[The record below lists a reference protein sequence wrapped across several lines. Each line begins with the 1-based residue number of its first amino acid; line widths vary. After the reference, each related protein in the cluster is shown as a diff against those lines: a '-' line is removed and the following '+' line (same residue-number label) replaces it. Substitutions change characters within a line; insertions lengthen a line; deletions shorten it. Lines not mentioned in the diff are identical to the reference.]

1 MWRQCRNGNA
11 QCTNRPQIFTYWRKV
26 PAKLILTTLP
36 ILSIMRVCEECG
48 AYCHVSPHR
57 LGTTSKITLSDSA
70 PRKFQKKKNTSNLK
84 TFDTLKWWHPQL
96 IFNSGDLIQRAHFF
110 QKNGFPVP
118 TKIWIWLET
127 STINRG
133 WDPDASRVRPETTR
147 CLALTCVRRSSDTFT
162 QPDKN
167 DFAGWWWRSYIVTI
181 LHNHNCLW
189 TILINSVLS
198 LLNSHHSQSYSLN
211 LCNLYK

>member
-1 MWRQCRNGNA
+1 MSPPNSSSGFPTANESGRYRKCCSNQRGDLSDQLEKCLFSWMWRQCRNGNA

-133 WDPDASRVRPETTR
+133 
-147 CLALTCVRRSSDTFT
+147 
-162 QPDKN
+162 
-167 DFAGWWWRSYIVTI
+167 
-181 LHNHNCLW
+181 
-189 TILINSVLS
+189 
-198 LLNSHHSQSYSLN
+198 
-211 LCNLYK
+211 